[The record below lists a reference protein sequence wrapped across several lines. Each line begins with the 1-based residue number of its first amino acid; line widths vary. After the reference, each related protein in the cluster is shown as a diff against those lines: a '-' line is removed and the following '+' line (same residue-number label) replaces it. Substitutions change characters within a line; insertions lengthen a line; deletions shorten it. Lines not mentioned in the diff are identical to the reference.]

1 MRRVIGNYFVSLDG
15 VFEAPDTWHF
25 PYFNDEMGTAMG
37 QAFAAT
43 DTVLMGRVLYE
54 EWATFWPSAPPGD
67 ASEFADFI
75 NNVRKFVVSKT
86 LDEVAWNNATLIR
99 DNVADRIAELK
110 RQPGNDISVLGS
122 GTLGRWLLTAGLL
135 DELRL
140 MVHPIIVG
148 SGRKLFEE
156 PGDQQPLELV
166 KSATFTTGV
175 LNLTYRPAQAS

>member
-1 MRRVIGNYFVSLDG
+1 
-15 VFEAPDTWHF
+15 VFEAPDKWHF

-37 QAFAAT
+37 QTFAAT
-43 DTVLMGRVLYE
+43 DAVLMGRVLYE
-54 EWATFWPSAPPGD
+54 EWANFWPSAPPGD

-75 NNVRKFVVSKT
+75 NNVRKFVVSTT
-86 LDEVAWNNATLIR
+86 LDRVAWNNATLIR
-99 DNVADRIAELK
+99 DNVGGAIAELK
-110 RQPGNDISVLGS
+110 QQPGNDISLLGS

-148 SGRKLFEE
+148 SGRKLFDE

-166 KSATFTTGV
+166 ESATFATGV
-175 LNLTYRPAQAS
+175 LNLTYRRAEAN